1 MAGDDNP
8 LHLDASY
15 AATTPFRAPI
25 VHGLLVAALIPT
37 LFGATVPGAVYVSQ
51 ALRFR
56 RPVYLDE
63 RVVARV
69 TVTAVAPRAR
79 GGGHL
84 VTCATTVT
92 RHEPGGAGGE
102 GEGGGAG
109 KPWVYI
115 DGEAVVILP
124 GPEAAAV
131 GDGGGG
137 AASGAALHQQQQ
149 LR

>member
-1 MAGDDNP
+1 LAGDDNP
-8 LHLDASY
+8 LHLDAAY
-15 AATTPFRAPI
+15 AATTPFRSPI
-25 VHGLLVAALIPT
+25 VHGLLVSALIPT

-69 TVTAVAPRAR
+69 TVTAVAPRPR

-92 RHEPGGAGGE
+92 RHTEEGGAGG
-102 GEGGGAG
+102 GEGGGG

-124 GPEAAAV
+124 GPDAAA
-131 GDGGGG
+131 GGGGGGG
-137 AASGAALHQQQQ
+137 AGGSDAAPQ